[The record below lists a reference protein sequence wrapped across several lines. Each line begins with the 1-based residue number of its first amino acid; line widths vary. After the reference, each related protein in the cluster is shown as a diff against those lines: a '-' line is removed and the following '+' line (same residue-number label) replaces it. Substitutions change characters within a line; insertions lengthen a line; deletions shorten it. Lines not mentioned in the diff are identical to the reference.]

1 MFVSR
6 REGGEGRERVGEM
19 EGGGVSVYGW
29 RLAGLSLVDPPR
41 SEDLPQCWGYGKQ
54 NRKFISSVAECKWN
68 LN

>member
-1 MFVSR
+1 
-6 REGGEGRERVGEM
+6 M